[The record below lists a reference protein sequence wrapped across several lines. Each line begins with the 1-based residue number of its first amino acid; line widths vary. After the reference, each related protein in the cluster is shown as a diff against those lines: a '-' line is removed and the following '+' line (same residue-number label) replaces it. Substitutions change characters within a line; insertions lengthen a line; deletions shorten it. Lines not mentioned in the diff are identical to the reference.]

1 MLSLLKAL
9 TVAVFPVGQ
18 LNLGLSEEKC
28 FLLRGRTQK
37 TSNAKVLQELPK
49 LVRSVSSVS
58 NHVQMIVI
66 SCS

>member
-1 MLSLLKAL
+1 MLSLLKAKFT

-28 FLLRGRTQK
+28 FLLHGPKK
-37 TSNAKVLQELPK
+37 TSNVKVLQELPK
-49 LVRSVSSVS
+49 LVRSSIS

-66 SCS
+66 SCP